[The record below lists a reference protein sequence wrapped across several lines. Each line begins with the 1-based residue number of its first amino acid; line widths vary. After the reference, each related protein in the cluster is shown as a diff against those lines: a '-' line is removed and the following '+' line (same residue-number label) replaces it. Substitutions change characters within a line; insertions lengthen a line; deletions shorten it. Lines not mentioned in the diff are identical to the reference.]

1 MTIICLYQRNRALHG
16 VNEMVNVIFSELVKF
31 IVNNQFTVEKAVDMV
46 TCVYWD
52 DLELLDMILNEYS
65 IFKYT
70 CKYESFAEMMLKE
83 WNRRNLKK

>member
-1 MTIICLYQRNRALHG
+1 
-16 VNEMVNVIFSELVKF
+16 MVNVIFSELVKF

-52 DLELLDMILNEYS
+52 DLQLLDMILNEYS